1 MARTVTWSC
10 LWKRAVSGPV
20 FTVSILPFRLDVF
33 SILYLL
39 LQAYF
44 GRKVQAVFSVVLDL
58 DILVPQSKTTKWF
71 LCPLDLCSR
80 VSISSKLCL
89 LTSKHNS
96 VTRVKCWHLT
106 FLQTTDMFVFLR
118 VICYVPYWPF
128 CALYHVHIACL
139 STCFNTWR
147 WTYRPRG
154 SQVSDRSS
162 SLCLNIWEKP
172 LDIFDVIQQHF
183 NICKHERHWIFW
195 REVGISPAVFV
206 ETETGILKQTVSFP
220 NSNQVLF
227 FLPKPSLSI
236 STALWCYQIKKTYLR
251 N

>member
-1 MARTVTWSC
+1 MYSVIVSLVASLLWSKAR
-10 LWKRAVSGPV
+10 
-20 FTVSILPFRLDVF
+20 
-33 SILYLL
+33 YLE
-39 LQAYF
+39 
-44 GRKVQAVFSVVLDL
+44 KVKAVFSVVLDL

-106 FLQTTDMFVFLR
+106 FLQTTDMFVFVH

-128 CALYHVHIACL
+128 CALHHVHITCL
-139 STCFNTWR
+139 STCFKTWR

-206 ETETGILKQTVSFP
+206 ETETGILKQSVFQT
-220 NSNQVLF
+220 LTKCCF
-227 FLPKPSLSI
+227 FCLNL
-236 STALWCYQIKKTYLR
+236 AWA
-251 N
+251 